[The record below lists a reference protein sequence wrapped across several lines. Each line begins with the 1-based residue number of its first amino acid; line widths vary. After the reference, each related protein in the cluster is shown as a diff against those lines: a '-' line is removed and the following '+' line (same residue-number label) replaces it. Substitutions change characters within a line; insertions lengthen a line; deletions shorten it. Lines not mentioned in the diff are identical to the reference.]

1 MNRPIFVLT
10 RIWRRLAKVLR
21 KWRKIVHDEPAIHRS
36 AAWWTKHYQKSATN
50 LLLAI
55 WAVMAVAVGFQHF
68 MGGLADWSNTSPAC
82 PYVFTV
88 EVNTVSWPEL
98 TCLPGIGEVLA
109 KRIVNTRSEI
119 GPFSRCEDLLF
130 VRGIGPKTVEK
141 IRPFLRF
148 DKGSHCDEKG
158 PVSD

>member
-1 MNRPIFVLT
+1 M
-10 RIWRRLAKVLR
+10 
-21 KWRKIVHDEPAIHRS
+21 
-36 AAWWTKHYQKSATN
+36 
-50 LLLAI
+50 AI
-55 WAVMAVAVGFQHF
+55 WAVMAVGVGFQHV
-68 MGGLADWSNTSPAC
+68 MGGLADWSNTSPTR
-82 PYVFTV
+82 PYVFIV
-88 EVNTVSWPEL
+88 EVNAVSWPEL
-98 TCLPGIGEVLA
+98 TCLPGVGEVLA

-148 DKGSHCDEKG
+148 DKGYHFDKKG